1 MFGLGNRTSDVTSEL
16 ANVRNDLARLAG
28 TVGNLLSST
37 ADSATRGSARDS
49 VENMR
54 DNLYS
59 RASDWTSQ
67 GSHLASDARDRLYEA
82 NSVLENRIEKNP
94 LAAVL
99 IAAGIGMAIGLMSRS
114 GK

>member
-1 MFGLGNRTSDVTSEL
+1 MFGMSNRTSDVTSEL

-37 ADSATRGSARDS
+37 AESATRGSARDS
-49 VENMR
+49 MEDMR

-59 RASDWTSQ
+59 RASKWGSQ
-67 GSHLASDARDRLYEA
+67 GSSMASDARDKLYDA
-82 NSVLENRIEKNP
+82 NSELEARIERHP

-114 GK
+114 SK